1 MSKGDEMKKKG
12 KILID
17 MKDLFGP
24 ERSKEYFRFI
34 EENFAQGR
42 NAIIEK
48 WLEIENK
55 H

>member
-1 MSKGDEMKKKG
+1 MKLKG

-17 MKDLFGP
+17 MKDLFGV

-34 EENFAQGR
+34 EANFELGR
-42 NAIIEK
+42 EAIIEK

-55 H
+55 Q